1 MSQIRAG
8 SDPSTTKEGAAAS
21 TSSSSSSASSADG
34 QALQNAEGE
43 NTAAVAAAA
52 TTAPS
57 SSRSRAKR
65 KAPATDGDADG
76 TKKRTYARTDY
87 RKDPVHRAR
96 LDDAIAHVTGLLEA
110 DPRAFHRIVC
120 QVSPTAFEV
129 KKCKHPAHTP
139 SLYPADGQGAGY
151 AVQHPPRQ
159 LLAGQ
164 R

>member
-43 NTAAVAAAA
+43 NTAAAAAA
-52 TTAPS
+52 AAATTTAPS

-65 KAPATDGDADG
+65 KAPATDGDTDG

-96 LDDAIAHVTGLLEA
+96 LDSQLLELA
-110 DPRAFHRIVC
+110 LVEGGCRDPELDLRQDRPRGEVENLSIVLL
-120 QVSPTAFEV
+120 
-129 KKCKHPAHTP
+129 TP
-139 SLYPADGQGAGY
+139 S
-151 AVQHPPRQ
+151 
-159 LLAGQ
+159 
-164 R
+164 